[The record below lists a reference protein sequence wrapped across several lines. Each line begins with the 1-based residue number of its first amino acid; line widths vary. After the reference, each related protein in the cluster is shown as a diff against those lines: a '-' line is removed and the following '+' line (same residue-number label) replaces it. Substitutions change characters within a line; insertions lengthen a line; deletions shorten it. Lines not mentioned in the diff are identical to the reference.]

1 MATLNEYMKI
11 LLTIAVL
18 AMIMAVPV
26 MANSGSSDSMY
37 NNKAS
42 NASMGTTGTAGNMSM
57 NASMG
62 TTGAA
67 GQNVTIGLT
76 AQNMAFNT
84 STITVPA
91 GAMVTMNFDNRDS
104 GIPHNFAAYTDSS
117 ASKSIFVGE
126 VITGPE
132 TTTYTFTAPSDPGT
146 YFFRCDVHPTT
157 MTGQFI
163 VK

>member
-1 MATLNEYMKI
+1 MSIHNAYTKI
-11 LLTIAVL
+11 LLTIAML

-26 MANSGSSDSMY
+26 MANSGSSQSMS
-37 NNKAS
+37 S
-42 NASMGTTGTAGNMSM
+42 NASMGTTVTAGNMST

-67 GQNVTIGLT
+67 GQSVTIGLT
-76 AQNMAFNT
+76 AQGMAFNT
-84 STITVPA
+84 STITVPV
-91 GAMVTMNFDNRDS
+91 GAMVTMNFNNMDS
-104 GIPHNFAAYTDSS
+104 GVPHNFAAYTDSS
-117 ASKSIFVGE
+117 ASKSIFVGQ
-126 VITGPE
+126 IINGPK
-132 TTTYTFTAPSDPGT
+132 TITYTFTAPSAPGT

>member
-1 MATLNEYMKI
+1 M
-11 LLTIAVL
+11 L

-26 MANSGSSDSMY
+26 MANSGSSQSMS
-37 NNKAS
+37 S
-42 NASMGTTGTAGNMSM
+42 NASMGTTGTAGNMST

-76 AQNMAFNT
+76 AQGMAFNT

-91 GAMVTMNFDNRDS
+91 GATVTMNFNNMDS
-104 GIPHNFAAYTDSS
+104 GVPHNFAAYTDSS
-117 ASKSIFVGE
+117 ASKSIFVGQ
-126 VITGPE
+126 IINGPK
-132 TTTYTFTAPSDPGT
+132 TTTYTFTAPSAPGT

>member
-1 MATLNEYMKI
+1 MKI

>member
-1 MATLNEYMKI
+1 MATHNAYMKL
-11 LLTIAVL
+11 LLTIAAL

-26 MANSGSSDSMY
+26 MANDASSQ
-37 NNKAS
+37 
-42 NASMGTTGTAGNMSM
+42 NMSS

-67 GQNVTIGLT
+67 GQNVTIGLS
-76 AQNMAFNT
+76 AQGMAFNT
-84 STITVPA
+84 STITVPT
-91 GAMVTMNFDNRDS
+91 GAMVTMDFNNMDS

-117 ASKSIFVGE
+117 ASKSIFVGQ
-126 VITGPE
+126 VITGPK
-132 TTTYTFTAPSDPGT
+132 TTTYTFTAPSAPGT